1 MNHPK
6 PYRWADI
13 VERLWQHQRRLIFAH
28 LLAVITA
35 LLSTPLPL
43 FMPLLVDEVLL
54 NNPGFIVGFINN
66 HFPQTW
72 QHATGYILIVTL
84 FTLILRSS
92 VLVLQAWQASHFSHI
107 AKNVIYTLRQE
118 LLQHLEKVSLR
129 EYETLGSGQISS
141 LLTTDLNQIDQL
153 LGQGLSRFIVAVLTV
168 ISIAAILLWMNWQL
182 ALFILCLNPVV
193 IGITFYMGRKVKQL
207 KAKENQ
213 AFALFQESLRETLG
227 AIQQIRVYHREKH
240 YFGKI
245 EARNN
250 AIRKHAQAW
259 QWRHE
264 ISSRLSMGFFLIGF
278 DLFRATSMIMVM
290 LSDLSIGQMLAIF
303 GYLWFMMGP
312 IQDIF
317 NLQYDLQAASAS
329 LERLNQITHLQQ
341 EPQYP
346 AKIQAFPANKT
357 GASIQLHQVSFAYQA
372 QQPIFTNINC
382 DIKAGEKVALIGC
395 SGSGKTT
402 LVNLLLGLY
411 PPDKGQI
418 CYNQV
423 PIEQLGYAQIREQIS
438 TVLQQSSLFNDSLR
452 HNLCLGKQFNDKQLW
467 QVLEQAQLSELI
479 KDMPKQLDTIIGQQ
493 GIRLSGGQRQRLAIA
508 RLLLRDPKIV
518 ILDEATA
525 ALDKETEARVHQALQ
540 QFLQGRTTLIIA
552 HHPQAIE
559 QADRIVYLNQGRL
572 LKQKI

>member
-1 MNHPK
+1 LNQNK

-13 VERLWQHQRRLIFAH
+13 IKRLWQHQRRLLFAH

-54 NNPGFIVGFINN
+54 DKPGFIVGFINN

-84 FTLILRSS
+84 LTVILRSS
-92 VLVLQAWQASHFSHI
+92 VLLLQAWQASHFSYI
-107 AKNVIYTLRQE
+107 AKNAIYTLRQD

-129 EYETLGSGQISS
+129 EYETLGSGHISS

-153 LGQGLSRFIVAVLTV
+153 LGQGLSRFIVAILTI
-168 ISIAAILLWMNWQL
+168 ISIAVILLWMNWQL
-182 ALFILCLNPVV
+182 ALFILCLNPIV
-193 IGITFYMGRKVKQL
+193 IGVTFHLGRKVKQL

-213 AFALFQESLRETLG
+213 AFALFQESLRETLA
-227 AIQQIRVYHREKH
+227 AIQQIRAYHREKH

-245 EARNN
+245 KARNQ
-250 AIRKHAQAW
+250 AIREHAQAW
-259 QWRHE
+259 QWQHE
-264 ISSRLSMGFFLIGF
+264 IASRLSMGFFLIGF
-278 DLFRATSMIMVM
+278 DIFRATSMIMVM

-317 NLQYDLQAASAS
+317 NLQYDFQAADAS
-329 LERLNQITHLQQ
+329 LQRLNQITRLQQ

-346 AKIQAFPANKT
+346 AQIQAFSKT
-357 GASIQLHQVSFAYQA
+357 KSGASIQLHQLSFAYQA
-372 QQPIFTNINC
+372 EQPIFTNINC

-438 TVLQQSSLFNDSLR
+438 TVLQQNSLFNDSLR
-452 HNLCLGKQFNDKQLW
+452 HNLCLGKQFSDKRLW
-467 QVLEQAQLSELI
+467 QVLEQAQLSNLI
-479 KDMPKQLDTIIGQQ
+479 NDMPNQLDTIIGQQ

-525 ALDKETEARVHQALQ
+525 ALDSQTEAQVYQALQ
-540 QFLQGRTTLIIA
+540 TFLQDRTTLIIA
-552 HHPQAIE
+552 HHPQAIQ
-559 QADRIVYLNQGRL
+559 QADRIVYLSQGRL
-572 LKQKI
+572 SKKII